1 MRLNARPTDT
11 LIGDSPTGANRA
23 GARASRGGFRL
34 PRAALPAVAT
44 SVVAALLA
52 TAGPVAAAERTFAD
66 RRGDVGPGVDLQT
79 VRVVNEKNV
88 RVVVQHRDLVRS
100 FRSAASMTVYLDTVP
115 GEPGPEFALAGGL
128 FEGTDYMLVRTDGWR
143 LGNPVNGPRCD
154 YVQRIDYARD
164 ISRIR
169 ISRACLDR
177 PGRVRVAVVAG
188 AEDRQ
193 GRTVTDWL
201 VARRHLT
208 AWVPRG

>member
-1 MRLNARPTDT
+1 MRRSARPTD
-11 LIGDSPTGANRA
+11 SPIDAARA
-23 GARASRGGFRL
+23 GARRARAARGAFRL
-34 PRAALPAVAT
+34 PRAALPAVAVT
-44 SVVAALLA
+44 AVAALLA
-52 TAGPVAAAERTFAD
+52 TAGPVAAAERTFPD

-143 LGNPVNGPRCD
+143 LGNPVNGSRCN

-193 GRTVTDWL
+193 GRTVRDWL

-208 AWVPRG
+208 AWVAQG

>member
-1 MRLNARPTDT
+1 MRRNAHPNDGPTT
-11 LIGDSPTGANRA
+11 GSPGTAERA
-23 GARASRGGFRL
+23 GAARLAFRI
-34 PRAALPAVAT
+34 PRAVLPAVAT
-44 SVVAALLA
+44 GAVAALLA

-66 RRGDVGPGVDLQT
+66 RRGDVGPGVDLQS

-154 YVQRIDYARD
+154 YLQRIDYARD
-164 ISRIR
+164 VSRIR
-169 ISRACLDR
+169 ISRACLDQ